1 MATDPLTAAIDD
13 GLPLV
18 VLSPHLD
25 DAVLSC
31 GALMMHASR
40 RVPVTVVTFF
50 TEAGHRPY
58 TLSARRY
65 LRQVGEPDAQTLY
78 RDRRAEDRAVLD
90 RLGVSWRHL
99 GLTEGLFRRRTR
111 PATRRARIAG
121 RILPELDHVYPTYR
135 LHLASGRIAADD
147 TGTLRSIQDA
157 VESLAAGH
165 PGLLLAPSAV
175 GGNVD
180 HLLVRAA
187 VERAGTPAAFYS
199 DFPYNQHHAVDPG
212 FARRTAL
219 VETVWE
225 RELAAKASLVK
236 AYRTQVGAMFP
247 RGVVPL
253 VPEIYLL
260 ASHSF
265 APDREGP

>member
-1 MATDPLTAAIDD
+1 MGTDPLTTAIDK
-13 GLPLV
+13 GVPLV

-31 GALMMHASR
+31 GALMMHAAL

-50 TEAGHRPY
+50 TEAGTRPY

-65 LRQVGEPDAQTLY
+65 LHQVGAPDAATLY

-90 RLGVSWRHL
+90 RMGVRWCHL
-99 GLTEGLFRRRTR
+99 GLTEGLFRRRPR
-111 PATRRARIAG
+111 PATRWARLAG
-121 RILPELDHVYPTYR
+121 RLVPELDHVYPTYR
-135 LHLASGRIAADD
+135 LHLASGRIAAADSD
-147 TGTLRSIQDA
+147 TLRRIQNS
-157 VESLAAGH
+157 VEVLVADR

-187 VERAGTPAAFYS
+187 VERAGAPAVFYS
-199 DFPYNQHHAVDPG
+199 DFPYNQRYAVDPG
-212 FARRTAL
+212 FARRTAS
-219 VETVWE
+219 VEMLWE
-225 RELAAKASLVK
+225 RELAAKAALVR

-260 ASHSF
+260 ASRSF
-265 APDREGP
+265 AGAKEWT